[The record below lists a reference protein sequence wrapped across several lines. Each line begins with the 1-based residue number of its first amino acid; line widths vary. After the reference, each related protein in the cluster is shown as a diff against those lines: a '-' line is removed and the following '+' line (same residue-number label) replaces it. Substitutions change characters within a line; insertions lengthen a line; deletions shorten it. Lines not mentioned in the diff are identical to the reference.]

1 VFLNVLSLRERRILR
16 KHLLDASTRE
26 ILRPAGKRR
35 TSGDD
40 AFRNGADLRAREH
53 PAIDD
58 RAGSSV
64 TCKVTSK
71 TSEMSRLRVA
81 DDITQLVGETPML
94 QLKRLVPAG
103 SADVFAKLEYLN
115 PGGSVKDR
123 AAIGIIR
130 RAEQDGRLAP
140 GGTIVEATAGNTGI
154 GLALIGVNR
163 GYKVRLFVP
172 ERFSEEKVKIMRA
185 LGAEVVRTP
194 DAEGMQGAIR
204 QAKELVAT
212 DPKAFMAGQFE
223 NQANPDYHYETTAR
237 EIFEQMDG
245 RVDAVVLGCGT
256 SGTFSGI
263 ARYLKE
269 NSPQVLAYAVE
280 TQGSIL
286 GGGKPGPH
294 KVEGIGASFIPKT
307 FDRSVCD
314 EVMMVM
320 DDEAFGMVKIL
331 AAQEGVLAGSSGGA
345 AVFAALKVAKKLG
358 SGKRIVTIVP
368 DSAERYLSKKIF
380 EGGL

>member
-1 VFLNVLSLRERRILR
+1 
-16 KHLLDASTRE
+16 
-26 ILRPAGKRR
+26 
-35 TSGDD
+35 
-40 AFRNGADLRAREH
+40 
-53 PAIDD
+53 
-58 RAGSSV
+58 
-64 TCKVTSK
+64 
-71 TSEMSRLRVA
+71 MSRLRVA

-94 QLKRLVPAG
+94 RLKRLVPAG

-130 RAEQDGRLAP
+130 RAEQEGKLAP

-163 GYKVRLFVP
+163 GYKVSLFVP
-172 ERFSEEKVKIMRA
+172 EKFSEEKVIIMRA

-204 QAKELVAT
+204 QAKELVAST
-212 DPKAFMAGQFE
+212 PGAFMAGQFE
-223 NQANPDYHYETTAR
+223 NLANPEYHYETTAH

-245 RVDAVVLGCGT
+245 KVDAVVIGCGT
-256 SGTFSGI
+256 CGTFSGV

-269 NSPQVLAYAVE
+269 KSPAALAFAVE

-286 GGGKPGPH
+286 GGGPLGPH
-294 KVEGIGASFIPKT
+294 KVEGIGSSFIPKT
-307 FDRSVCD
+307 FDPLVCD
-314 EVMMVM
+314 EVLMVT
-320 DDEAFGMVKIL
+320 DVEAFDTVKSL
-331 AAQEGVLAGSSGGA
+331 AAREGVLAGSSGGA
-345 AVFAALKVAKKLG
+345 AVFAALKVAKRLG
-358 SGKRIVTIVP
+358 AGKRVVTIVP

-380 EGGL
+380 EGGV

>member
-1 VFLNVLSLRERRILR
+1 
-16 KHLLDASTRE
+16 
-26 ILRPAGKRR
+26 
-35 TSGDD
+35 
-40 AFRNGADLRAREH
+40 
-53 PAIDD
+53 
-58 RAGSSV
+58 
-64 TCKVTSK
+64 
-71 TSEMSRLRVA
+71 MSRLRVA

-130 RAEQDGRLAP
+130 RAEQEGKLKP

-172 ERFSEEKVKIMRA
+172 ENFSQEKVIIMRA
-185 LGAEVVRTP
+185 LGAEVARTP

-204 QAKELVAT
+204 QAKALVASDST
-212 DPKAFMAGQFE
+212 AFMAGQFE
-223 NQANPDYHYETTAR
+223 NLANPDYHYETTAQ

-245 RVDAVVLGCGT
+245 KVDAVVLGCGT
-256 SGTFSGI
+256 CGTFSGV

-269 NSPQVLAYAVE
+269 KSPAVLAYAVE
-280 TQGSIL
+280 TQGSTL
-286 GGGKPGPH
+286 GGGQHGPH
-294 KVEGIGASFIPKT
+294 KVEGIGTSFTPKT
-307 FDRSVCD
+307 FESAVCD

-320 DDEAFGMVKIL
+320 DDEAFGAVKAL

-358 SGKRIVTIVP
+358 AGKRVVTIIP

-380 EGGL
+380 EGGI